1 EVGEVKGRD
10 AYVKVD
16 ANGHKHDTTAG
27 DPDGLPFK
35 LSGVDKNHHIGSSV
49 DENHHIGSSV
59 DENHHIG
66 SSVDEN
72 HHIGSSVDENHHIGS
87 SVDENHHIGS
97 SVDENHHIG
106 SSVDENHHIGSSVD
120 ENHHIGS
127 SVDENHHI
135 GSSVDENHHIGS
147 SVNDAASNNH
157 NFEQMLPDFDRLSA
171 QDRSGDFVSEGNR
184 SRAYII
190 LPAISNDTVIQAFDQ
205 NMPRLVS
212 GKELHKIVVKNDV
225 EENVVKGILDDVVA
239 SRMEKI
245 SKSNYGE
252 DVKNRRLDILREL
265 KEKTRIVANTDG
277 EILRGADPKNEKIYI
292 VGHGIP
298 NGNLFSGNGP
308 QGRNYI
314 DLVELVTNLN
324 GSGLPRGFR
333 DFRLTACNCADS
345 FYPKTGHHSELDA
358 SARGGRDE
366 NGKIYKPF
374 AQRFANALNMWG
386 FRDAEVTAYH
396 GYGLRNA
403 PENYGELDGRAY
415 NVRSFDMK
423 NRIRRS
429 SLARPFRSKKSRREV
444 ASSTQGDA
452 RKPVLEKPLET
463 VGVQPNEGQSSR

>member
-1 EVGEVKGRD
+1 
-10 AYVKVD
+10 
-16 ANGHKHDTTAG
+16 
-27 DPDGLPFK
+27 
-35 LSGVDKNHHIGSSV
+35 
-49 DENHHIGSSV
+49 
-59 DENHHIG
+59 
-66 SSVDEN
+66 
-72 HHIGSSVDENHHIGS
+72 
-87 SVDENHHIGS
+87 
-97 SVDENHHIG
+97 
-106 SSVDENHHIGSSVD
+106 
-120 ENHHIGS
+120 
-127 SVDENHHI
+127 
-135 GSSVDENHHIGS
+135 NHHIGS

-463 VGVQPNEGQSSR
+463 VGVQPNEGQSSRTPGFAAADEAMPAYQVGERARAEPAEGAAASRGQDRYAQRVIVQQGDDPVTAQAAQNLANKHPDNTTVLKAGLDGKLAGLEQIPTGPGKVKVQVVGHGDVEGGKLGGADVPT